1 MKLLK
6 LLIIIFFLN
15 INFSYSN
22 DKIAFINLD
31 FVIQNSKI
39 GKSVLAEIENLNNQ
53 NIRKL
58 KLKESELKKIEED
71 IKNKQNILSQDEF
84 QKEVNLLKEKIKKFR
99 NTKDQLV
106 RNFEKE
112 REKGLNDFFLKI
124 NPVIQNYMD
133 QNSIEILLERK
144 NVFIGK
150 NDSDITKDII
160 NEINEKIK

>member
-53 NIRKL
+53 NIREL
-58 KLKESELKKIEED
+58 QLKESELKKIEED

>member
-6 LLIIIFFLN
+6 FLIIIFFLN

-31 FVIQNSKI
+31 FVLQNSKI

-53 NIRKL
+53 NIREL
-58 KLKESELKKIEED
+58 QLKESELKKIEED
-71 IKNKQNILSQDEF
+71 IKNKQNIISQDEF

>member
-15 INFSYSN
+15 INFSYSK

-31 FVIQNSKI
+31 FVLQNSKI

-53 NIRKL
+53 NIREL
-58 KLKESELKKIEED
+58 QLKESELKKIEED
-71 IKNKQNILSQDEF
+71 IKNKQNIISQDEF